1 MANIIILKRGL
12 TNQIENAVLRYG
24 EPVVVFDAERKEV
37 QLWVG
42 TSTNSEGGTEKIR
55 INPDFSSAIATA
67 LAEAKSYADGKIS
80 DLVNGAPEALDTL
93 KEIADEISS
102 NSDIMSALQ
111 SAIGNKVDKV
121 AGKGLSTNDYSDE
134 DKAKVDGIETA
145 LAGKMDVNAVIDGG
159 TL

>member
-12 TNQIENAVLRYG
+12 TNQIENAVLRHG

-42 TSTNSEGGTEKIR
+42 TSTNAEGGTEKIQ

-102 NSDIMSALQ
+102 NSDIMTALQ

-121 AGKGLSTNDYSDE
+121 TGKGLSTNDYSDE
-134 DKAKVDGIETA
+134 DKAKVDGLETA
-145 LAGKMDVNAVIDGG
+145 LAGKMDTNAVIDGG